1 MPRATTGSSSVNCS
15 TPPAEHA
22 GMVEDHT
29 ISDATLLERCLAG
42 DELAWRQLIYRHRR
56 LIYSIPIRFR
66 LSPETAADVFQE
78 VCLKLLRNLDSIRPD
93 HLRGWLCTVTRHE
106 SIRRKQSEARGSSA
120 DELESLFTLA
130 SDEDFVWQM
139 EQEQAIR
146 DAVAQLP
153 PRCQSLIQMLFYDR
167 SAPSYS
173 RVAERLGV
181 AKNSIGFL
189 RSRCLQKLARELR
202 KIGFGK

>member
-1 MPRATTGSSSVNCS
+1 MPRATTGSSSVNRS
-15 TPPAEHA
+15 TSPAEHA
-22 GMVEDHT
+22 GQVEDRST
-29 ISDATLLERCLAG
+29 SDASLLQRCLAG
-42 DELAWRQLIYRHRR
+42 DELAWRQLIYRYRR
-56 LIYSIPIRFR
+56 LIYSLPFRFR

-106 SIRRKQSEARGSSA
+106 CIRRKQAEARGSSA
-120 DELESLFTLA
+120 DEIESLFTLA
-130 SDEDFVWQM
+130 SDEDFV
-139 EQEQAIR
+139 EQIELEQAIR
-146 DAVAQLP
+146 DAVTQLP

-167 SAPSYS
+167 SGPSYS

-189 RSRCLQKLARELR
+189 RSRCLEKLARELR
-202 KIGFGK
+202 KMGFGK